1 MSWHRTVVWRA
12 VISAAATTALYLVSA
27 AAIAPA
33 SAHVHAT
40 SDDAVRGGM
49 ALVSFQ
55 VPNEST
61 KGAATTALTIDLSNV
76 TAVQTEAQPGW
87 TTKLDRDAASGTVH
101 SVTWTAAPNGG
112 IPVDQFGLFRISA
125 KLPDADT
132 VSFPATQTYADGSVV
147 KWDQPPPPPGGAEPS
162 NPVPMLTITGGVAPP
177 PAHHPHPTSTTAP
190 TAEATPSPQNP
201 RAAADN
207 TARVLGGAALLL
219 GAVGIGIA
227 LVIRRT

>member
-1 MSWHRTVVWRA
+1 MSWHRTLVWRA
-12 VISAAATTALYLVSA
+12 LISAAATAMLYLGSA

-33 SAHVHAT
+33 SAHVHAS

-49 ALVSFQ
+49 ALVTFQ

-76 TAVQTEAQPGW
+76 SSVQTEATPGW
-87 TTKLDRDAASGTVH
+87 TAKLDRDEASGTVH

-112 IPVDQFGLFRISA
+112 IPVDQFGLFRISV

-147 KWDQPPPPPGGAEPS
+147 KWDQPPAPGGPEPA
-162 NPVPMLTITGGVAPP
+162 NPAPMLTLTGV
-177 PAHHPHPTSTTAP
+177 PATHHPHPTSTTAP
-190 TAEATPSPQNP
+190 TAQAAPATQKS
-201 RAAADN
+201 RATTDN
-207 TARVLGGAALLL
+207 TARMVAGAALLF
-219 GAVGIGIA
+219 GALGIGIA
-227 LVIRRT
+227 LITRQR